1 MKKQWNRRGKSVQ
14 KIFFARNALYGR
26 SLTKSQLC
34 FQTLFRELSF
44 LKEPSQRRVFKWSRL
59 RSNRSSKLS
68 ARISTIA
75 LFPLSISSL
84 LSFPFFSRYSYLK
97 RRRSCPCSRFQF
109 SLFSNANR
117 LTTLVNPISLIIFR
131 ECQQRS

>member
-84 LSFPFFSRYSYLK
+84 LSFPFF
-97 RRRSCPCSRFQF
+97 F
-109 SLFSNANR
+109 SLFLFEKKASLPVFSFPILSNANR

-131 ECQQRS
+131 ECQQRV